1 MVLRIISGGQTGVDT
16 AALRAAKEFGLET
29 GGTIP
34 KGSFNESGPIYKM
47 AQEYNLKEHPTS
59 TSYRDRTLA
68 NVEDADA
75 TLWIGRKKSP
85 GYRATKLAAEMSE
98 KPFLA
103 VSHHEI
109 GRMVQVYIWLK
120 STHPPIHTLNVAGHR
135 ESTSPGIEGESEAF
149 LHDLFQI
156 LRFDGQLA
164 WMSQKKDNKTS

>member
-16 AALRAAKEFGLET
+16 AALRAAKLFGMET

-34 KGSFNESGPIYKM
+34 KGSFNENGPIYKL
-47 AQEYNLKEHPTS
+47 AVEYGLKEHPNS
-59 TSYRDRTLA
+59 TSYRDRTIA

-75 TLWIGRKKSP
+75 TLWIGNKKSP
-85 GYRATKLAAEMSE
+85 GYRATKLAAEMCE

-103 VSHHEI
+103 VSHSEI
-109 GRMVQVYIWLK
+109 GSLAKVYIWLK
-120 STHPPIHTLNVAGHR
+120 STHPPIQTLNVAGHR

-156 LRFDGQLA
+156 LRFDGQLS
-164 WMSQKKDNKTS
+164 WMSKKKDT